1 MKTPKS
7 SALIASVRP
16 SPKLRPMTDIPSV
29 AALRDTL
36 VEFENAGFRV
46 LTELH
51 EAATLY
57 SRFGKPQ
64 PIDFPACADRR
75 RAMDEQIRSRYIA
88 AGEECPALPAS
99 AWCEFLEHFPD
110 IFTRFHTLGNDA
122 IKLSEPLEFVVDSLD
137 TAVGQRMIPQ
147 LIRFV
152 RQAMSHV
159 HVNAYGED
167 GMGFF
172 RVKEPHVPG
181 SLGPALQEVVGWRI
195 QIEAAKQPPRQRRPT
210 GVTARVLK
218 DVGHLGNTTFI
229 EMCDQA
235 GVKRGESGSHA
246 HRFQRADIRKLI
258 TVGRASKRQKWND
271 AAESWAQEFGLESG
285 G

>member
-1 MKTPKS
+1 MKTGKA
-7 SALIASVRP
+7 SASTASIRSGP
-16 SPKLRPMTDIPSV
+16 RLRPMTDIPSV
-29 AALRDTL
+29 AALRDNVL
-36 VEFENAGFRV
+36 EFENAGFC
-46 LTELH
+46 LLAELH

-57 SRFGKPQ
+57 SRFGQPH

-75 RAMDEQIRSRYIA
+75 RAMEEEIRSKYSA
-88 AGEECPALPAS
+88 AGEECPALPIS
-99 AWCEFLEHFPD
+99 AWCEFLEEFPA
-110 IFTRFHTLGNDA
+110 ILSTFHRLGRG
-122 IKLSEPLEFVVDSLD
+122 ILEAGESLD
-137 TAVGQRMIPQ
+137 FVIDAPEVPVTQRLIPA
-147 LIRFV
+147 LKGLT

-159 HVNAYGED
+159 HPVVYGED

-172 RVKEPHVPG
+172 RQSAVPIPEKFAP
-181 SLGPALQEVVGWRI
+181 LLEEIVGWRMLL
-195 QIEAAKQPPRQRRPT
+195 EAAKQPPRQRWPT

-229 EMCDQA
+229 EMCDDA